1 MKKEYEKPEI
11 QCYKIDVDSIMN
23 ELSVPKNPGDSTD
36 EQCSKK
42 FDFEFFNTKKGLLRE
57 QGCRW
62 SQILQK

>member
-11 QCYKIDVDSIMN
+11 QCYKMDIDSIMN

-42 FDFEFFNTKKGLLRE
+42 FDFENQFEDDDDSGMK
-57 QGCRW
+57 
-62 SQILQK
+62 